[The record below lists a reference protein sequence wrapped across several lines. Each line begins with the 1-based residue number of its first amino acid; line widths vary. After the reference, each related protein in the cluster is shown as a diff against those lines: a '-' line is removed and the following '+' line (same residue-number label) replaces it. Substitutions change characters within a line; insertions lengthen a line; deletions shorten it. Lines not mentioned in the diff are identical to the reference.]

1 MRRLSRILL
10 AALALVLA
18 ACGAGATGGAAPTQ
32 LSSPTTA
39 QGTPTQPTPTA
50 APMSG
55 ETGPTGVGTAS
66 DVVVTY
72 RKSGGIAGINETLTI
87 YADGRL
93 DLKSLNREAKTAQ
106 VAPSELS
113 RLRQLLASP
122 EFAALKPSYEAPGAD
137 QFIYA
142 LSMPGGQK
150 ITTTDGAETPAVL
163 EQAIAE
169 LERLKRQVR

>member
-93 DLKSLNREAKTAQ
+93 DLKQ
-106 VAPSELS
+106 VSPSELS